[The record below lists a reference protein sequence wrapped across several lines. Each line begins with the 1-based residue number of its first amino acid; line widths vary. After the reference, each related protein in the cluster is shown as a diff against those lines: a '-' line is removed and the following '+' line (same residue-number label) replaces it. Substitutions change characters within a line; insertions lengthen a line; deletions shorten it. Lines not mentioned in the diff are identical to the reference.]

1 MYVKNDMIR
10 SVYLL
15 LLFCLVAT
23 KSYSNSLYYGG
34 FSFGSLIPE
43 KTYSYLLQENNNE
56 KFFLSKVLLKSTQEI
71 NNDSF
76 KITYNLL
83 ENSASEDDQNVLVFA
98 LDNEYVNY
106 ISIPEDKLTRTDIVL
121 NFNIIIFNAK
131 NNFLVASIPLEI
143 TKTINSHEK
152 LSKNQIVDELK
163 KIYLDEVSDKYK
175 SLLKNFSL
183 KNKYNNRIGITKVI
197 FEEKAKVYIEKNFS
211 KNDIF
216 IKNRFAKSFGSF
228 LAFNNNIAI
237 VPYKED
243 RTSNTIRLTY
253 QDTTRDIKIPSPD
266 YHIHLTIRGF
276 KDVLFKESNIDEQWL
291 YGSYVNIKIIQPE
304 MEKEYFNEN
313 LKNAINVE
321 FSKRSIE
328 NKSSFEWIF
337 FNDSLKILFDT
348 FSLQTISLD
357 KKWLKSASKNKD
369 ISKAFKQLNKIYDKC
384 K

>member
-1 MYVKNDMIR
+1 MIR
-10 SVYLL
+10 SIYLL

-43 KTYSYLLQENNNE
+43 KTYSYSLQENKDE
-56 KFFLSKVLLKSTQEI
+56 KFFLSKIILKSTQEI
-71 NNDSF
+71 INDSF
-76 KITYNLL
+76 KISYDLL
-83 ENSASEDDQNVLVFA
+83 KSDTSEDDQNVIVFA

-131 NNFLVASIPLEI
+131 SNFLVASIPLEI
-143 TKTINSHEK
+143 SKTINSQEK

-163 KIYLDEVSDKYK
+163 KIYINDVSEKYR
-175 SLLKNFSL
+175 SLLSNFNL

-197 FEEKAKVYIEKNFS
+197 FEDNAKKYIEKNFD
-211 KNDIF
+211 KKDIF

-228 LAFNNNIAI
+228 LAFNNNIAV

-253 QDTTRDIKIPSPD
+253 QDATKDIKIPSPD
-266 YHIHLTIRGF
+266 YQIHLTIRGF
-276 KDVLFKESNIDEQWL
+276 KSVLFKESNVDSQWI
-291 YGSYVNIKIIQPE
+291 YGSYINVKIIQPE
-304 MEKEYFNEN
+304 LEKTYFDEN
-313 LKNAINVE
+313 IKNAINVE
-321 FSKRSIE
+321 FSKRSID

-337 FNDSLKILFDT
+337 FNDSLKILFDQ
-348 FSLQTISLD
+348 FSLQTVKLD
-357 KKWLKSASKNKD
+357 KKWLKSSSKNKK
-369 ISKAFKQLNKIYDKC
+369 ISKNFKKLNEIYIKC

>member
-1 MYVKNDMIR
+1 MLR
-10 SVYLL
+10 SKFLII
-15 LLFCLVAT
+15 LFFFVTT
-23 KSYSNSLYYGG
+23 KSYANSLYYGG

-43 KTYSYLLQENNNE
+43 KTYSYLLQEYTNE
-56 KFFLSKVLLKSTQEI
+56 KFFLNKIILKSTQDI

-76 KITYNLL
+76 KISYDLL
-83 ENSASEDDQNVLVFA
+83 DSGISEDDQNVLVFA

-106 ISIPEDKLTRTDIVL
+106 ISIPEDKLTLTDIVL

-143 TKTINSHEK
+143 SKTINSQEK

-163 KIYLDEVSDKYK
+163 KIYINDVSEKYR
-175 SLLKNFSL
+175 SLLSNFNL

-197 FEEKAKVYIEKNFS
+197 FEDNAKKYIAKYFD
-211 KNDIF
+211 KKDIF

-228 LAFNNNIAI
+228 LAFNNNIAV

-253 QDTTRDIKIPSPD
+253 QDATKDIKIPSPD
-266 YHIHLTIRGF
+266 YQIHLTIRGF
-276 KDVLFKESNIDEQWL
+276 KSVLFKESNIDSQWI
-291 YGSYVNIKIIQPE
+291 YGSYINVKIIQPE
-304 MEKEYFNEN
+304 LEKTYFDEN
-313 LKNAINVE
+313 VKNAINVE
-321 FSKRSIE
+321 FSKRSID

-337 FNDSLKILFDT
+337 FNDSLKILFDQ
-348 FSLQTISLD
+348 FSLQTVKLD
-357 KKWLKSASKNKD
+357 KKWLKSASKNKK
-369 ISKAFKQLNKIYDKC
+369 ISNNFKKLNEVYIKC